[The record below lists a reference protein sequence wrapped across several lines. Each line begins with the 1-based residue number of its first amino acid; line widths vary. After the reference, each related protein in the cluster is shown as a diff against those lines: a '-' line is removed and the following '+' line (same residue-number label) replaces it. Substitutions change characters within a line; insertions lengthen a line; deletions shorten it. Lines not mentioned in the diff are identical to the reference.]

1 MVVLP
6 SVDAGPAPARRIA
19 GLDRCTW
26 SQKTGHFSVPG
37 PVSMPRT
44 SVKSERCRVGRP
56 VAPRRDG
63 GRNGSGPIDSPG
75 WCRRRAVNAVTTGLA
90 HGRQVMGTR
99 RAKRAGFAL
108 CLCLVAMGLAAQP
121 SWADDAFAKI
131 TGSIQGVI
139 LGDQPDVKGIAG
151 SKDAVQVFSTA
162 FGLAVPVST
171 STSGGGAT
179 LGKPQA
185 GPLAVVKRFDR
196 ASPKL
201 LRAAFT

>member
-1 MVVLP
+1 
-6 SVDAGPAPARRIA
+6 
-19 GLDRCTW
+19 
-26 SQKTGHFSVPG
+26 
-37 PVSMPRT
+37 
-44 SVKSERCRVGRP
+44 
-56 VAPRRDG
+56 
-63 GRNGSGPIDSPG
+63 
-75 WCRRRAVNAVTTGLA
+75 
-90 HGRQVMGTR
+90 MGTR

-201 LRAAFT
+201 LRAAFTGESLTVEITWFMFFQTAPRKTVTIKLEGAFVTNMEAAAELQGSSASGFETVSFTYSKITFSTPIIDPVTGQITGTSSVCLDVALNRAC